1 MDRNA
6 HKLSAAALEAMRTAE
21 QAKTAGFGALFDR
34 ELRNQLRDCAP
45 NAVEQHDPEQ
55 VARAIGLINVTVRR
69 RMGMWR
75 AVLSDPQDLAGPV
88 KALREAAERII
99 ASALSNSVHAP
110 DLSMET
116 WARTVT
122 DRSGVDGNLKPALFQ
137 LLIAL
142 IRTRIEHPSDILLPA
157 EFYDAVM
164 SVDDTGCLEF
174 SPTVQQLAAAAL
186 LLEET
191 VVEMDSG
198 DGKTLASMIAAA
210 VFAAS
215 GRSVHVLTAN
225 DYLASRDC
233 DEMARVLEPL
243 GLSVGLVI
251 DNMDRDERRH
261 QHARQIVYT
270 TAREVGFDYLRD
282 SVSPSLDWRVRPVF
296 DVAIVD
302 EADHQLVDQ
311 ARTPLII
318 SDAPTQESEA
328 DVGEQSE
335 YLAEEVIERQARHV
349 DDLYA
354 KVARQDWPDRL
365 LAEIMLAGGLTPR
378 LISTLEQL
386 NLSTRAVR
394 RDTIGMNDDDDGSP
408 LESDLLFA
416 VDVDGPSLRL
426 TETGWRFIWERADTP
441 TVAFEVVQM
450 LRARVVHDSDEDYVV
465 DEDGV
470 TIVDPLDGRPMHSHR
485 YMDGLHDALESKEG
499 IKGRGHTRAK
509 ARTTIH
515 ALLSNYD
522 TVAGLTGTAMEAS
535 EVFAKSYGVNTV
547 RVPSN
552 FPSRRSDLGAA
563 VSFDRAAHV
572 RAVLGEVA
580 HWHRLGRPLL
590 LTVGTVRQSSE
601 ISEELSRRS
610 IDHRVLNAGNPTREA
625 EIVTAAGEPGAV
637 TVSTAMAGR
646 GTDIIVEPEVDER
659 IVEACVEMARHS
671 VSRRVAVVFRC
682 PSDEEA
688 DILAGAFEDVV
699 DVKSS
704 RLEFG
709 TDVEVRG
716 ENVSGDVRTEIVP
729 FGLGLMVVM
738 ASMSPSPRVERQI
751 VGRTGRQG
759 RFGGSRML
767 ISLNDPVLAF
777 SRHQF
782 GLLNIRE
789 AEQPYVEGD
798 AVRELLRQAQRDAE
812 SHRQRVS
819 GMASQF
825 EAVIETESRA
835 HYALRESMM
844 TAEGAAKLLD
854 TSRQDWIDRVTASLY
869 GIRGDY
875 KERFARVATDLNRRC
890 GIDIGWAS
898 GLTPADVVELLN
910 EEIDSQLFRHRS
922 RLGPKGLSR
931 LVCDLFL
938 GAVDEMWP
946 AHLETLHEMAVSI
959 ALGAVSVES
968 AVTQFAEEVLRERTK
983 LRRAAADTTWAEILR
998 SPGLESVPDS
1008 EIDAVE
1014 RLPRKLSSLLT

>member
-1 MDRNA
+1 MDR
-6 HKLSAAALEAMRTAE
+6 SAARTSAATLRTMDVAE
-21 QAKTAGFGALFDR
+21 QAKAEGFEALSDQEVRDR
-34 ELRNQLRDCAP
+34 LCDCAR
-45 NAVEQHDPEQ
+45 NAVDQDDPGQ
-55 VARAIGLINVTVRR
+55 AAKAIGLVDLAIRR
-69 RMGMWR
+69 RMGLWR
-75 AVLSDPQDLAGPV
+75 AVLSDTQHLSGGVRVIRDTSEDIISRARSTSSGAQD
-88 KALREAAERII
+88 
-99 ASALSNSVHAP
+99 ASLE
-110 DLSMET
+110 D
-116 WARTVT
+116 WAWTQANI
-122 DRSGVDGNLKPALFQ
+122 SGVYDNLKPTLYW

-142 IRTRIEHPSDILLPA
+142 ARTRAEHPSDVLLSA
-157 EFYDAVM
+157 EFYRSLMAA
-164 SVDDTGCLEF
+164 DDTGCLAF
-174 SPTVQQLAAAAL
+174 SPTAQQLGAAAL
-186 LLEET
+186 LLRGT

-210 VFAAS
+210 VFAAA
-215 GRSVHVLTAN
+215 GRRVHVLTAN

-243 GLSVGLVI
+243 GLSVGLVV

-261 QHARQIVYT
+261 QYARQIVFT

-318 SDAPTQESEA
+318 SDAPTQESET

-335 YLAEEVIERQARHV
+335 YLAEEVIERQARHM

-354 KVARQDWPDRL
+354 KVARKDRPDRL
-365 LAEIMLAGGLTPR
+365 LAEIMLAGGLTPQ
-378 LISTLEQL
+378 LISTLERL
-386 NLSTRAVR
+386 NVPARAVR
-394 RDTIGMNDDDDGSP
+394 LNTVRINDDADGRP
-408 LESDLLFA
+408 LETGLLFA
-416 VDVDGPSLRL
+416 VDVDGPALRI
-426 TETGWRFIWERADTP
+426 TERGWSFIWERADTP
-441 TVAFEVVQM
+441 TVAFEVAQM

-470 TIVDPLDGRPMHSHR
+470 TLVDPLDGRPMHSHR
-485 YMDGLHDALESKEG
+485 YMDGLHEALESKEG
-499 IKGRGHTRAK
+499 IEGHGRSAAK

-515 ALLSNYD
+515 ALLSNYE
-522 TVAGLTGTAMEAS
+522 TVGGLTGTAIEAS
-535 EVFAKSYGVNTV
+535 EVFANAYGVETAK
-547 RVPSN
+547 VPSN
-552 FPSRRSDLGAA
+552 TPSRRSNLGAR
-563 VSFDRAAHV
+563 VFFDRATHV
-572 RAVLGEVA
+572 EAVSDEVA
-580 HWHRLGRPLL
+580 HWHWMGRPVL
-590 LTVGTVRQSSE
+590 LTVGTVRESSE
-601 ISEELSRRS
+601 ISEELRHRGV
-610 IDHRVLNAGNPTREA
+610 DHRVLNAGNPTREA
-625 EIVTAAGEPGAV
+625 EIVAAAGEPGAV

-659 IVEACVEMARHS
+659 IVEACVETALRG
-671 VSRRVAVVFRC
+671 VSRGDAVVFRC
-682 PSDEEA
+682 GSVEEA
-688 DILAGAFEDVV
+688 IILAEALEGVV
-699 DVKSS
+699 EAKVR
-704 RLEFG
+704 RLGSG

-716 ENVSGDVRTEIVP
+716 KDVSGDARTEAVP

-869 GIRGDY
+869 EISGDY

-910 EEIDSQLFRHRS
+910 EEIDSQLFGHRS

-968 AVTQFAEEVLRERTK
+968 AVTQLSEEALRERTK